1 MVLFITRKYPPSVG
15 GMQQLSYHLTQTISR
30 RTPAH
35 IIKWGRSQ
43 KWLPLFIPYALV
55 RSLFILA
62 TQPVTLIHLS
72 DLVLAPIGLLLR
84 LVARRP
90 VVANAHG
97 LDVIYPNRIYQAVV
111 PACARRLDFVI
122 CNSESTRQQCL
133 ARGIDTNRTGVIPP
147 GVQPEAFKV
156 TLPEAEQSYW
166 ANRWGLKPHPRH
178 ILLTVGRLVPRKGVS
193 FFVSQVV
200 PELARRRDDFV
211 YLIVGDGSER
221 DAIEARVRKQ
231 VLGHVVR
238 VLGEVP
244 AEELEAAYAM
254 ANLFV
259 MPNIPVQDDSEGF
272 GIVAVEARA
281 AGLRVVASA
290 LEGIVDSFFSA
301 DDGILVPPGDAE
313 ALLQAIDQMMGT
325 EVTHE
330 ERQLRRHRTVSRYS
344 WTAVANQYLEV
355 FDNVQR
361 EYHSRQG
368 DGKIRRAP

>member
-1 MVLFITRKYPPSVG
+1 
-15 GMQQLSYHLTQTISR
+15 MQQLSFHLTQTISQR
-30 RTPAH
+30 DSAQ

-55 RSLFILA
+55 RSLLILA
-62 TQPVTLIHLS
+62 TRPVTLIHLS
-72 DLVLAPIGLLLR
+72 DLVLAPLGLFLR
-84 LVARRP
+84 LVGRRP

-97 LDVIYPNRIYQAVV
+97 LDVIYRNRIYQAVV

-133 ARGIDTNRTGVIPP
+133 ARGIYTDRTGVIPP
-147 GVQPEAFKV
+147 GVDPGAFKV
-156 TLPEAEQSYW
+156 MLPEAEQGYW
-166 ANRWGLKPHPRH
+166 ICRWGLDSRPRH
-178 ILLTVGRLVPRKGVS
+178 ILLTVGRLVPRKGVP

-200 PELARRRDDFV
+200 PELVRRRDGCV

-221 DAIEARVRKQ
+221 DAIEAMVREQ
-231 VLGHVVR
+231 ALEDVVR
-238 VLGEVP
+238 VLGEVR
-244 AEELEAAYAM
+244 AEELIAAYAM
-254 ANLFV
+254 ADLFV
-259 MPNIPVQDDSEGF
+259 MPNVPVQDDSEGF

-313 ALLQAIDQMMGT
+313 AWLEAIDRMLGT

-330 ERQLRRHRTVSRYS
+330 ERQLRRRLTVSRYG
-344 WTAVANQYLEV
+344 WAAIAEQYLEV
-355 FDNVQR
+355 FYNVQ
-361 EYHSRQG
+361 EHYYSRK
-368 DGKIRRAP
+368 GKGEI

>member
-15 GMQQLSYHLTQTISR
+15 GMQQLSFHLTQTISR
-30 RTPAH
+30 RAPAQ

-62 TQPVTLIHLS
+62 TKPVTLIHLS
-72 DLVLAPIGLLLR
+72 DLVLAPLGLFLR
-84 LVARRP
+84 LIGRRP

-111 PACARRLDFVI
+111 PACARRLDFII
-122 CNSESTRQQCL
+122 CNSESTRQHCL

-147 GVQPEAFKV
+147 GVEPEIFKDV
-156 TLPEAEQSYW
+156 LPEVERSYW
-166 ANRWGLKPHPRH
+166 INRWGLKSRPGH
-178 ILLTVGRLVPRKGVS
+178 ILLTVGRLVPRKGVP
-193 FFVSQVV
+193 FFVSQIV
-200 PELARRRDDFV
+200 PELVKRQDDFV

-221 DAIEARVRKQ
+221 DAIEATVREQ
-231 VLGHVVR
+231 ALEHVVR
-238 VLGEVP
+238 VLGEVS
-244 AEELEAAYAM
+244 AEELMAAYAM
-254 ANLFV
+254 ADLFV
-259 MPNIPVQDDSEGF
+259 MPNVPVQDDSEGF

-313 ALLQAIDQMMGT
+313 AWLEAIDQMLRT
-325 EVTHE
+325 EVTQE
-330 ERQLRRHRTVSRYS
+330 ECWLRRHRTVSRYG
-344 WTAVANQYLEV
+344 WEAIAKQYLEV
-355 FDNVQR
+355 FDNVQSHYYSQ
-361 EYHSRQG
+361 EGNSEIQ
-368 DGKIRRAP
+368 RAP